1 LKELYIIGHNA
12 NSINEAIE
20 HLSDG
25 ANGLQADI
33 CFIPNTFEKFYLHE
47 KQPVSEFEVTELYGM
62 IKDGEVTSLKNFL
75 HEVSGLLG
83 TNPRFR
89 LSMIFL
95 NLIQP
100 YDIDINELFGV
111 IRQNLKGDLAS
122 TMVLAAASGQSAAPL
137 FAALVQQGSNEAVSI
152 NDDITPRSADKFFS
166 RLHFNYGYGTGTAMP
181 ALSSAADSFTDRA
194 RIAVSMKSSGE
205 AAGMKVI
212 YAMVVNSESSMKTYL
227 DIGVDAIITDRP
239 GRLRNLVESK
249 LYNRKFSLAGR
260 CKPADR
266 DP

>member
-1 LKELYIIGHNA
+1 MVFTQFSIHIPPLCSLFSSDLNSNLQSIKTLTYQKLKELYIIGHNA

-75 HEVSGLLG
+75 HEVSWLLG

-100 YDIDINELFGV
+100 YVININELFGIV
-111 IRQNLKGDLAS
+111 
-122 TMVLAAASGQSAAPL
+122 
-137 FAALVQQGSNEAVSI
+137 
-152 NDDITPRSADKFFS
+152 
-166 RLHFNYGYGTGTAMP
+166 
-181 ALSSAADSFTDRA
+181 
-194 RIAVSMKSSGE
+194 
-205 AAGMKVI
+205 
-212 YAMVVNSESSMKTYL
+212 
-227 DIGVDAIITDRP
+227 
-239 GRLRNLVESK
+239 
-249 LYNRKFSLAGR
+249 
-260 CKPADR
+260 
-266 DP
+266 